1 MKAIVLLSGGLD
13 SGLAAKIVQNQG
25 ITLRG
30 VTFKSYF
37 FDVSRAA
44 QKQADE
50 LGIPLTVIDISQ
62 EQLGLV
68 KKPHYGYGVGMN
80 PCIDCHG
87 LMLKTAKELAR
98 KERVSFLITGD
109 VLGQRPMSQNK
120 RAMMVIDREVG
131 VEGLVLRPLS
141 AKLLAPTIPEK
152 NGWVDRKKLFSIQGK
167 SRRKQL
173 ELSKKFGLWEY
184 TTPAS
189 GCLLTDPNFSQRLK
203 SLLAKIKSP
212 SSSDL
217 ALLKL
222 GRHFWQ
228 KDVLI
233 VVGRNEKENKE
244 IQELSRKGDVIV
256 ELKDIPGPTTLVR
269 SWREKIRKANT
280 EKAKKLTKYYSVK
293 ARKERIGVIWEIRVI
308 EERKE
313 HLTNVEKRL

>member
-1 MKAIVLLSGGLD
+1 MKALVLLSGGLD

-30 VTFKSYF
+30 VAFKSYF
-37 FDVSRAA
+37 FDVSLAA
-44 QKQADE
+44 QKQANE
-50 LGIPLTVIDISQ
+50 LGIPLTVVDISQ

-68 KKPHYGYGVGMN
+68 KKPHYGYGAGMN
-80 PCIDCHG
+80 PCVDCHA
-87 LMLKTAKELAR
+87 LMLKIAKELAR
-98 KERVSFLITGD
+98 EEGASFLITGD

-120 RAMMVIDREVG
+120 RAIMIIDREVG

-167 SRRKQL
+167 SRKKQL
-173 ELSKKFGLWEY
+173 ELSKRFGLRKY
-184 TTPAS
+184 TTPAG
-189 GCLLTDPNFSQRLK
+189 GCLLTDPNFSQRLRD
-203 SLLAKIKSP
+203 LLIRVKSP

-228 KDVLI
+228 KDILI
-233 VVGRNEKENKE
+233 VVGRNEKENEE
-244 IQELSRKGDVIV
+244 IQELSQKGDVVV

-269 SWREKIRKANT
+269 SWQEKIGKTNT
-280 EKAKKLTKYYSVK
+280 EKAKELTKYYSVK
-293 ARKERIGVIWEIRVI
+293 AR
-308 EERKE
+308 
-313 HLTNVEKRL
+313 EKRAKDIRYRMSKRI

>member
-25 ITLRG
+25 IALRG

-37 FDVSRAA
+37 FDVSEAA

-50 LGIPLTVIDISQ
+50 LGIPLTVVDISRK
-62 EQLGLV
+62 QLGLV
-68 KKPHYGYGVGMN
+68 KKPRHGYGKNMN
-80 PCIDCHG
+80 PCVDCHS
-87 LMLKTAKELAR
+87 LMLKEAKKLMKSLGAD
-98 KERVSFLITGD
+98 FLVTGD

-120 RAMMVIDREVG
+120 RAIIVIDREVG

-152 NGWVDRKKLFSIQGK
+152 NGWIDRKKLFSIQGK

-173 ELSKKFGLWEY
+173 ELGKKFGLREH
-184 TTPAS
+184 TTPAG

-203 SLLAKIKSP
+203 NLLAKVKSP

-228 KDVLI
+228 KDILI

-244 IQELSRKGDVIV
+244 IQELSQKGDMVV

-269 SWREKIRKANT
+269 SWREKIRKTNI

-293 ARKERIGVIWEIRVI
+293 ARKERIGVIWEIRAI

-313 HLTNVEKRL
+313 NLTNGC

>member
-1 MKAIVLLSGGLD
+1 MVKAIVLLSGGLD
-13 SGLAAKIVQNQG
+13 SGLAAKIIQKQG
-25 ITLRG
+25 IALRG

-37 FDVSRAA
+37 FDVSLAA
-44 QKQADE
+44 QKQANE
-50 LGIPLTVIDISQ
+50 LGIPLTIVDISQ
-62 EQLGLV
+62 EQFSLV
-68 KKPHYGYGVGMN
+68 KKPRYGYGAGMN
-80 PCIDCHG
+80 PCIDCHA

-98 KERVSFLITGD
+98 KEKASFLITGD

-120 RAMMVIDREVG
+120 RAIMVIDKEVG

-141 AKLLAPTIPEK
+141 AKLLPMTIPEK

-173 ELSKKFGLWEY
+173 ELNKKFGLREH
-184 TTPAS
+184 TTPAG
-189 GCLLTDPNFSQRLK
+189 GCLLTDPNFSQRLRN
-203 SLLAKIKSP
+203 LLARVKSP

-228 KDVLI
+228 KDILI

-244 IQELSRKGDVIV
+244 IRGLSQKGDMVV
-256 ELKDIPGPTTLVR
+256 ELKDIPGPITLVR
-269 SWREKIRKANT
+269 SWREKIRKTNI

-293 ARKERIGVIWEIRVI
+293 ARKEKKVKFRNWE
-308 EERKE
+308 
-313 HLTNVEKRL
+313 

>member
-25 ITLRG
+25 IALRG

-37 FDVSRAA
+37 FDASLAA

-50 LGIPLTVIDISQ
+50 LGIPLTVVDISRK
-62 EQLGLV
+62 QLGLV
-68 KKPHYGYGVGMN
+68 KKPRHGYGAGMN
-80 PCIDCHG
+80 PCIDCHA
-87 LMLKTAKELAR
+87 LMLKIAKELAR
-98 KERVSFLITGD
+98 KEGASFLITGD
-109 VLGQRPMSQNK
+109 VLGQRPLSQNK
-120 RAMMVIDREVG
+120 RAIMVIDRKVG

-141 AKLLAPTIPEK
+141 AKLLAPTIPEE
-152 NGWVDRKKLFSIQGK
+152 NGWIDRKKLFSIQGK
-167 SRRKQL
+167 SRKKQL
-173 ELSKKFGLWEY
+173 ELSKKFGLREH
-184 TTPAS
+184 TTPAG

-203 SLLAKIKSP
+203 DLLAKVKYP

-244 IQELSRKGDVIV
+244 IQELSQKGDVVV

-269 SWREKIRKANT
+269 SWREKIRKTNI

-293 ARKERIGVIWEIRVI
+293 ARGKRAKDIRY
-308 EERKE
+308 RMS
-313 HLTNVEKRL
+313 R